1 MITVV
6 ALDMAGTTVLDRT
19 ALEASPHTHIL
30 DSVTE
35 LANLV

>member
-6 ALDMAGTTVLDRT
+6 ALDMAGTTVLDDGVV
-19 ALEASPHTHIL
+19 EAAPHTHIL